1 MAHLMRLDILPTGYI
16 YPKPERGLRDL
27 LRKRI
32 QLVQDRSSH
41 IIRFKSQIQMHTGQT
56 LRADHIKAKKYQVP
70 VVGDDNIQLALQS
83 HISMIRA
90 LSTQIAMLEK
100 SILKQ
105 VEPAPGFRHLKTAA
119 GIGDILA
126 ETILLETGDISRSKG
141 PGNFASYCRCVDSR
155 RESNGKKKGENNR
168 KNGNRYLAW
177 AFIEAANFAICHSDK
192 AKRFYLKK
200 AKATNMIVARK
211 ALAHKLARACYWVM
225 RNQEDFNEDLVFA

>member
-1 MAHLMRLDILPTGYI
+1 
-16 YPKPERGLRDL
+16 
-27 LRKRI
+27 
-32 QLVQDRSSH
+32 
-41 IIRFKSQIQMHTGQT
+41 MHTGQT
-56 LRADHIKAKKYQVP
+56 LRADRIKAKKFQVP
-70 VVGDDNIQLALQS
+70 IIGDANVQLALQS
-83 HISMIRA
+83 HLSMIRA
-90 LSTQIAMLEK
+90 VSTQISVLEK
-100 SILKQ
+100 TILAQ
-105 VEPAPGFRHLKTAA
+105 VKPAPKFNRLKTAS

-126 ETILLETGDISRSKG
+126 ETIVLETGDITRFKG

-177 AFIEAANFAICHSDK
+177 AFIEAATFAIRHSDK

-200 AKATNMIVARK
+200 AKATNPIVARK